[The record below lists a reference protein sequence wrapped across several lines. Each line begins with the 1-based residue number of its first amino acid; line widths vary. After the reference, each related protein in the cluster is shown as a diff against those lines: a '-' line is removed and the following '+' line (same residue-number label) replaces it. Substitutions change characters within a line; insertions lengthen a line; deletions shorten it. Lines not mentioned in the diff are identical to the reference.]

1 MTHSSKIKLNPALQ
15 SFLKPLFGK
24 SRRKL
29 TRADWSD
36 FKTRYGPRCLRI
48 HRHQRKVIKELSG
61 KWAEQFS
68 WDEFLNYYK
77 PNSSA
82 PNYLKELWLQLSP
95 TEQEVVK
102 NLNDW
107 SFTFPAT
114 FTTQRQYRVACAF
127 RLERFFRRK
136 FHPKK
141 AKTRKI
147 ENDDAEFGKLVE
159 AAVFDEKPV
168 SSI

>member
-29 TRADWSD
+29 TRADWLD
-36 FKTRYGPRCLRI
+36 FKTRYGPQCLRI
-48 HRHQRKVIKELSG
+48 HRHQRKVIKERSG
-61 KWAEQFS
+61 KWPEQFS
-68 WDEFLNYYK
+68 FDEFLDYYK

-82 PNYLKELWLQLSP
+82 PHYLKELWHQLSP
-95 TEQEVVK
+95 TEREVVK
-102 NLNDW
+102 NLNEW
-107 SFTFPAT
+107 AFTFPAT

-127 RLERFFRRK
+127 RLERLFGRK

-147 ENDDAEFGKLVE
+147 EREDAEFSKIVE
-159 AAVFDEKPV
+159 AVVFNDKPA